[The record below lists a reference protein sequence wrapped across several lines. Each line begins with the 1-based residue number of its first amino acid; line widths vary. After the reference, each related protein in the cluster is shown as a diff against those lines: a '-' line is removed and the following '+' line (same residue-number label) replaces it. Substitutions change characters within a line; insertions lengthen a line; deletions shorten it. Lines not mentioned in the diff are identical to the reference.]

1 MMRVVSFLL
10 ALALVVSANKECHVH
25 HSAIGADGDAGPAI
39 NAAFQN
45 CSRHGK
51 VILDGFYTVNTL
63 LFTTNLTGVEVQLS
77 GTSARCRS
85 SRFLLLMTL

>member
-1 MMRVVSFLL
+1 MIRVVFFLL
-10 ALALVVSANKECHVH
+10 ALALLVAANKECHVRH
-25 HSAIGADGDAGPAI
+25 RDIGPDGDAGPAI

-77 GTSARCRS
+77 GTSTCC
-85 SRFLLLMTL
+85 